1 MTAFRVLQQG
11 IAAVQAGKP
20 EEGARLLRLALR
32 EPVIAGSLR
41 AIAYMWLA
49 ETTHDPHEK
58 ITCYTEALSA
68 DPTNELAQQRL
79 TALLTPPASGQA
91 VTLSDF
97 TPTSNPLVTPP
108 PPPPVYQ
115 PPGVTLSESASLVP
129 PSLPPTGRLGA
140 HHIVGVFG
148 SGQPGS
154 GFFMTRSGIVA
165 TTRSVVGSRLS
176 VTVVLSNKRQF
187 PGQVVR
193 SFPELDVAFVH
204 VNYSFVEPIPFSP
217 DALIPSGML
226 LKAFSY
232 TGQVIEGSRR
242 ETGLLSVPHWFPTD
256 IIHLPDAGGNP
267 VLDDQG
273 YLVGMLTRNTSSAT
287 AYVFGLHISALQR
300 CLEQFTA
307 EMRSEPN
314 RIYCSACGGVSRAAG
329 AGGPYCDLCGALMPH
344 AADTPRLLTAQIA
357 KQYGENTSQPCPACA
372 ARVGFYQGRCLRCGR
387 DAGRPSSMTPP
398 LTRSGLLEGN

>member
-49 ETTHDPHEK
+49 ETTRDLHEK

-68 DPTNELAQQRL
+68 DPTSELAQQRL
-79 TALLTPPASGQA
+79 TILLAPPAPGKE
-91 VTLSDF
+91 VMLSDF

-108 PPPPVYQ
+108 PPPPVYP
-115 PPGVTLSESASLVP
+115 PPGVILSSPEPAPPVP
-129 PSLPPTGRLGA
+129 PSLPRTGRLGG
-140 HHIVGVFG
+140 HQIVGVFG
-148 SGQPGS
+148 GGQPGS
-154 GFFMTRSGIVA
+154 GFFMSRAGIIA
-165 TTRSVVGSRLS
+165 TTRFVVGSRTS
-176 VTVVLSNKRQF
+176 VTVALPSKRQL

-193 SFPELDVAFVH
+193 SFPEMDVAFVH
-204 VNYSFVEPIPFSP
+204 VNYPGAEPIPFSP
-217 DALIPSGML
+217 YALIPSGMP

-232 TGQVIEGSRR
+232 NGQVVEGSQR
-242 ETGLLSVPHWFPTD
+242 ETGLLSAPHWFSTD
-256 IIHLPDAGGNP
+256 IIRLPDAGGSP
-267 VLDDQG
+267 VLDDQR

-287 AYVFGLHISALQR
+287 AYVFAVHISALQR

-314 RIYCSACGGVSRAAG
+314 RIYCPACGGVSRAAG
-329 AGGPYCDLCGALMPH
+329 VGGPYCELCGALMPH
-344 AADTPRLLTAQIA
+344 AADTPRLLTAQTVELYRETA
-357 KQYGENTSQPCPACA
+357 PQPCPHCA
-372 ARVGFYQGRCLRCGR
+372 ARVGMYQGRCLRCGR
-387 DAGRPSSMTPP
+387 PAGRAGLMTSP
-398 LTRSGLLEGN
+398 LA